1 MGLDVKYHV
10 TDVRACKNCY
20 GKFYIFANKFEKN
33 RGLYLMELDENEPCK
48 KSYPDFII
56 KSNISLEIGD
66 ANLFN
71 LEANRNSEPEEKKT
85 AISLT

>member
-1 MGLDVKYHV
+1 
-10 TDVRACKNCY
+10 
-20 GKFYIFANKFEKN
+20 
-33 RGLYLMELDENEPCK
+33 MELDENEPCK